1 MKGITAFALNNSRT
15 VIMTI
20 MLVAVGGVFAFLKLP
35 KLEDPFITIREA
47 VVSAKYPGMPVEQV
61 ERLITR
67 PIEEE
72 IRSMGEVDEIKDSTS
87 KVGECLIHV
96 TIKDEVP
103 SENLPATWKLLRNR
117 MDDVKS
123 ELPEGT
129 LGPMV
134 NDTFGDTSVATIA
147 LWSDGFSM
155 AELHETARQIRERLN
170 LLKGIMK
177 VDFTGVQ
184 DERIYLELSNA
195 RIAQL
200 GIDIADI
207 TRTLQ
212 EQNILLPGG
221 RINLNDVELIVET
234 QGMFKSKS
242 DIEEV
247 LIPISGSQA
256 TIPLRD
262 IATIRRAYVEP
273 IHNPAY
279 YNGHQAIVLSIFILS
294 GVDAVEFGERLKKEV
309 TDIENSLPWGYVLDF
324 ATYQPELIKKAVSG
338 MVVNVIESVVIVL
351 VVVMLLLGLRTG
363 MIVGSFIPLVM
374 LFGVLTMYALGIDM
388 ERMSLATM
396 IIALGMFVDN
406 AIVVS
411 DDIKVNL
418 ESGMARKDAVL
429 KTGNSLAVPL
439 LTSTLTTVFAFGPIL
454 LQIGQTGDYTS
465 SLGSVMIILLL
476 GSWFFS
482 MFSSTSMCYW
492 FLKTK
497 PAGGSD
503 PKTAADPYQGK
514 FYRIYRGILELS
526 LRFRFLVLIATGGAF
541 VAAVYALTFI
551 PQAFFPSGD
560 RNQYL
565 IYLDLPAGTRIEET
579 DRTVQKLSVWLQ
591 DKQENPEI
599 TGTIAY
605 VGNGG
610 PRFFLSLSPLDPD
623 PFVAFL
629 IVNTETGDQVSELV
643 QRTGEHLLNNFPNV
657 RGRVKAMWLG
667 GTETGLMEVRLSG
680 PDIDVL
686 QDQTEQV
693 MAALRD
699 IPGTIDIK
707 QDWNNRVFTVKADVD
722 QSRARRAGV
731 TSKAVAD
738 TLEFFVDGART
749 TDFRQ
754 GNVQIPIVGRGIE
767 TERESPDSLRTLG
780 IRTDTGD
787 SVPLSQVADVYSVG
801 ELNRIVRYNQERTIT
816 VSAKNQVLKASEIF
830 AALKPTLDG
839 LEFPKSHH
847 WAVGGELED
856 AAKAQRNLAKWM
868 LPCFGGIVFLLVWQF
883 NSIRRAAIIIL
894 TMPLVIVG
902 SVVGLTAMQA
912 DFGFMVI
919 LGLLALAGSIVNN
932 GIVMIDK
939 IEENREA
946 GQTPYD
952 AVVNSAVSRFR
963 PILLSVST
971 TMLGF
976 SPLIINRDPLFYGM
990 ASVMFFGLGIGSL
1003 FTLNYVPALY
1013 SIFFRVK
1020 VPGRGDR
1027 ESVRISNKPAEVI

>member
-1 MKGITAFALNNSRT
+1 MKGITEFALNNSRT

-20 MLVAVGGVFAFLKLP
+20 LLVVVGGIYAFITLP
-35 KLEDPFITIREA
+35 KLEDPYITIREA
-47 VVSAKYPGMPVEQV
+47 VVAAKYPGMPVEQV

-67 PIEEE
+67 PIEEK
-72 IRSMGEVDEIKDSTS
+72 IRIMGEVDEIKDSTS
-87 KVGECLIHV
+87 KVGECLLHV

-103 SENLPATWKLLRNR
+103 AEQLPSTWKLLRNR
-117 MDDVKS
+117 MNDIKP

-129 LGPMV
+129 IGPMV

-155 AELHETARQIRERLN
+155 AEMHEIARQIRERVN

-177 VDFTGVQ
+177 VDLTGVQ
-184 DERIYLELSNA
+184 DERIYLEVSSA

-207 TRTLQ
+207 GKILQ

-221 RINLNDVELIVET
+221 RINFNDVEITVET
-234 QGMFKSKS
+234 QGKFKSIKQ
-242 DIEEV
+242 IGEV
-247 LIPISGSQA
+247 LIPIPDTQSS
-256 TIPLRD
+256 IPLRD
-262 IATIRRAYVEP
+262 IATIRKAYVEP
-273 IHNPAY
+273 IYNPAY
-279 YNGHQAIVLSIFILS
+279 YNGKQAIVLSVFLLS
-294 GVDAVEFGERLKKEV
+294 GVDAIEFGKRLKTEV
-309 TDIENSLPWGYVLDF
+309 HKIEQSLPWGYKLDF
-324 ATYQPELIKKAVSG
+324 ATFQPELIKNSIRG
-338 MVVNVIESVVIVL
+338 MVINVVESVGIVL
-351 VVVMLLLGLRTG
+351 IMVMLLLGLRTG
-363 MIVGSFIPLVM
+363 LIVGSFIPLVM
-374 LFGVLTMYALGIDM
+374 LFGVLMMSALGIDL

-418 ESGMARKDAVL
+418 ETGMSRKEAAS
-429 KTGNSLAVPL
+429 KTGRSLAVPL

-454 LQIGQTGDYTS
+454 LQIGMAGDYTS
-465 SLGSVMIILLL
+465 SLGSVMIILLM

-482 MFSSTSMCYW
+482 MFYSTSMCRW

-497 PAGGSD
+497 PAGKDG
-503 PKTAADPYQGK
+503 KQQEHDPYQGK
-514 FYRIYRGILELS
+514 FYRFYRQILEFS
-526 LRFRFLVLIATGGAF
+526 LRYRIIVLAITGSVF
-541 VAAVYALTFI
+541 AAAIYAATFI

-579 DRTVQKLSVWLQ
+579 DRTIRELSAWLQ
-591 DKQENPEI
+591 DKEKNPEI

-610 PRFFLSLSPLDPD
+610 PRFFLSLAPVDPD

-629 IVNTETGDQVSELV
+629 IVNTQTSKEVPELV
-643 QRTGEHLLNNFPNV
+643 KRTRQYVVNNFPNV
-657 RGRVKAMWLG
+657 RGRVKSMWLG
-667 GTETGLMEVRLSG
+667 GTETGLLEIRFSG
-680 PDIDVL
+680 SDQGVL
-686 QDQTEQV
+686 QEQGDQL
-693 MAALRD
+693 MAALRK
-699 IPGTIDIK
+699 IPGTMDIK

-722 QSRARRAGV
+722 QTRARRSGV
-731 TSKAVAD
+731 TSKNVAD
-738 TLEFFVDGART
+738 FLAFFVDGKTAT
-749 TDFRQ
+749 HYHK
-754 GNVQIPIVGRGIE
+754 GNVEIPIVGRGVE
-767 TERESPDSLRTLG
+767 SERDSPDSLRTLG
-780 IRTDTGD
+780 IRSSSGD
-787 SVPLSQVADVYSVG
+787 SVPLNQVADVYVVG

-816 VSAKNQVLKASEIF
+816 VSAKNQVLKASEMF
-830 AALKPTLDG
+830 AALKPNLDKM
-839 LEFPKSHH
+839 EFPKNHY
-847 WAVGGELED
+847 WEVGGELED
-856 AAKAQRNLAKWM
+856 SAKAQKNLAKWL

-894 TMPLVIVG
+894 TMPLVLVG
-902 SVVGLTAMQA
+902 AVVGLLVMQA
-912 DFGFMVI
+912 DLGFMVI
-919 LGLLALAGSIVNN
+919 LGLLALAGNIVNN

-939 IEENREA
+939 IEENRRD

-976 SPLIINRDPLFYGM
+976 SPLIINHDPLFYGM
-990 ASVMFFGLGIGSL
+990 ACVMFFGLGIGSL
-1003 FTLNYVPALY
+1003 FTLSYVPALY
-1013 SIFFRVK
+1013 ALFFRIK
-1020 VPGRGDR
+1020 APGR
-1027 ESVRISNKPAEVI
+1027 

>member
-1 MKGITAFALNNSRT
+1 MKGITGFALNNSRT

-20 MLVAVGGVFAFLKLP
+20 VLVIVGGVYAFMGLP
-35 KLEDPFITIREA
+35 KLEDPLITIREA
-47 VVSAKYPGMPVEQV
+47 VVVAKYPGMPVEQV

-87 KVGECLIHV
+87 KVGESLIHV

-103 SENLPATWKLLRNR
+103 SEQLPATWKLLRNR
-117 MDDVKS
+117 MDDVKR

-129 LGPMV
+129 IGPMV

-155 AELHETARQIRERLN
+155 AEMHETARQIRERLN
-170 LLKGIMK
+170 LMKGIQK

-184 DERIYLELSNA
+184 DERIYLEVSNA
-195 RIAQL
+195 KIAQL
-200 GIDIADI
+200 GIDIAVI
-207 TRTLQ
+207 GQSLR

-221 RINLNDVELIVET
+221 RIDVDDVEIIVET
-234 QGMFKSKS
+234 QGRFKS
-242 DIEEV
+242 IGEIGEV
-247 LIPISGSQA
+247 LIPISGTQA

-262 IATIRRAYVEP
+262 IATIRKAYVEP

-279 YNGHQAIVLSIFILS
+279 YNGHQSIVLSIFILK

-309 TDIENSLPWGYVLDF
+309 QEIERSLPWGYVLEF
-324 ATYQPELIKKAVSG
+324 ATYQPKLIKKAVSG
-338 MVVNVIESVVIVL
+338 MVINVIESVAIVL
-351 VVVMLLLGLRTG
+351 VVVMLLLGFRTG
-363 MIVGSFIPLVM
+363 LIVGSFIPLVM
-374 LFGVLTMYALGIDM
+374 LFGLLVMSALGIDM

-418 ESGMARKDAVL
+418 ETGMARMDAVL
-429 KTGNSLAVPL
+429 KTGNSLSVPL

-454 LQIGQTGDYTS
+454 LQIGSTGDYTS
-465 SLGSVMIILLL
+465 SLGSVMIILLM

-497 PAGGSD
+497 PAGDGDKKQES
-503 PKTAADPYQGK
+503 DPYQGK
-514 FYRIYRGILELS
+514 FYRIYRRILEIS
-526 LRFRFLVLIATGGAF
+526 LRYRTLVLVFTGGVFALALY
-541 VAAVYALTFI
+541 AATFI

-560 RNQYL
+560 RNQFL
-565 IYLDLPAGTRIEET
+565 IYLDLPAGTSIEET
-579 DRTVQKLSVWLQ
+579 DRTVRELSAWLQ
-591 DKQENPEI
+591 DKKENPEI

-610 PRFFLSLSPLDPD
+610 PRFFLSLSPVDPD
-623 PFVAFL
+623 PFVGFL
-629 IVNTETGDQVSELV
+629 IVNTQTNKEVPELV
-643 QRTGEHLLNNFPNV
+643 QRTGQYLVNHFPNV

-667 GTETGLMEVRLSG
+667 ASETGLMEIRLSG
-680 PDIDVL
+680 PDTGVL
-686 QDQTEQV
+686 QEQAEQL
-693 MAALRD
+693 MAAFRK
-699 IPGTIDIK
+699 IPGTMDIK
-707 QDWNNRVFTVKADVD
+707 QDWNNRVLTVKADVD
-722 QSRARRAGV
+722 QNRARRVGV
-731 TSKAVAD
+731 TSKDVAD
-738 TLEFFVDGART
+738 TLEFFIDGT
-749 TDFRQ
+749 TTTSYHQ
-754 GNVQIPIVGRGIE
+754 GNVQIPIVARGVE
-767 TERESPDSLRTLG
+767 DERDSPDSLRTLG
-780 IRTDTGD
+780 IRTSSGD
-787 SVPLSQVADVYSVG
+787 SVPVNQVADVYAVG
-801 ELNRIVRYNQERTIT
+801 ELNRIMRYNQERTMT
-816 VSAKNQVLKASEIF
+816 VSAKNQVLKASEMF
-830 AALKPTLDG
+830 AALKPTLNG
-839 LEFPKSHH
+839 MEFPNNHH

-856 AAKAQRNLAKWM
+856 SAKAQRNLVKWM

-902 SVVGLTAMQA
+902 SVVGLLVMQA

-939 IEENREA
+939 IEENRRE

-952 AVVNSAVSRFR
+952 AVVNSAISRFQTD
-963 PILLSVST
+963 LAF
-971 TMLGF
+971 GF
-976 SPLIINRDPLFYGM
+976 YDHAWFHAADHQS
-990 ASVMFFGLGIGSL
+990 
-1003 FTLNYVPALY
+1003 
-1013 SIFFRVK
+1013 
-1020 VPGRGDR
+1020 
-1027 ESVRISNKPAEVI
+1027 

>member
-15 VIMTI
+15 VVMA
-20 MLVAVGGVFAFLKLP
+20 MLLVIAGGLYAYKDLP

-47 VVSAKYPGMPVEQV
+47 VVSAQYPGMPVEQV

-72 IRSMGEVDEIKDSTS
+72 IRTMGEVDDIENSTS
-87 KVGECLIHV
+87 KVGQCLIHV

-103 SENLPATWKLLRNR
+103 SENLPQVWKLLRNK
-117 MDDVKS
+117 MHDVKPD
-123 ELPEGT
+123 LPEGT
-129 LGPMV
+129 IGPMV
-134 NDTFGDTSVATIA
+134 DDTFGDTAVATIA

-155 AELHETARQIRERLN
+155 AEMHEAARQIRERLN
-170 LLKGIMK
+170 LMEGIKK
-177 VDFTGVQ
+177 VDLTGVQ
-184 DERIYLELSNA
+184 DERIYIEVSNA
-195 RIAQL
+195 KISQL
-200 GIDIADI
+200 GIKPTDIANSL
-207 TRTLQ
+207 RA
-212 EQNILLPGG
+212 QNILRPGG
-221 RINLNDVELIVET
+221 KFSVNDVEIVIET
-234 QGMFKSKS
+234 LGRFESKEEV
-242 DIEEV
+242 EEV
-247 LIPISGSQA
+247 LITISGTQA

-273 IHNPAY
+273 IENPAY
-279 YNGHQAIVLSIFILS
+279 YNGQEAIVLSVFLLE
-294 GVDAVEFGERLKKEV
+294 GVDAVEFGERLQIEVKK
-309 TDIENSLPWGYVLDF
+309 IERSYPWGYKLDF
-324 ATYQPELIKKAVSG
+324 ATYQPELVKKAVNG
-338 MVVNVIESVVIVL
+338 MVINVIESVAIVL
-351 VVVMLLLGLRTG
+351 VVVMLLLGFRTG
-363 MIVGSFIPLVM
+363 MIVGSFIPIVM
-374 LFGVLTMYALGIDM
+374 LFGLLAMYAFGIDM

-418 ESGMARKDAVL
+418 EKGMERKDAVL
-429 KTGNSLAVPL
+429 KTGNSLAIPL

-454 LQIGQTGDYTS
+454 LQIGTTGDYTS
-465 SLGSVMIILLL
+465 SLGSVMIILLM

-482 MFSSTSMCYW
+482 MFYSTSMCHW

-497 PAGGSD
+497 PAATHDKSQSSD
-503 PKTAADPYQGK
+503 PYEGK
-514 FYRIYRGILELS
+514 FYKLYRGLLKTS
-526 LRFRFLVLIATGGAF
+526 LRFRIPVLILTAGIFA
-541 VAAVYALTFI
+541 AAVYAFTFI
-551 PQAFFPSGD
+551 PQSFFPSGD

-579 DRTVQKLSVWLQ
+579 DRTVREVSAWLQ
-591 DKQENPEI
+591 DKNENPEI

-610 PRFFLSLSPLDPD
+610 PRFFLSLAPVDPD

-629 IVNTETGDQVSELV
+629 IVNTESSEQVPELV
-643 QRTGEHLLNNFPNV
+643 KRTRQYLLNNFPNV

-667 GTETGLMEVRLSG
+667 GTETGLLEVRLSG
-680 PDIDVL
+680 PDTEVL
-686 QDQTEQV
+686 REQAEQL
-693 MAALRD
+693 MAAIRD
-699 IPGTIDIK
+699 LPGSLDIK
-707 QDWNNRVFTVKADVD
+707 QDWNNRVFTAMIDVD
-722 QSRARRAGV
+722 QARARRVGV
-731 TSKAVAD
+731 TSKDVAD
-738 TLEFFVDGART
+738 TLEFFVDGST
-749 TDFRQ
+749 TTNFHQ
-754 GNVQIPIVGRGIE
+754 GNIQIPIVGRGIPA
-767 TERESPDSLRTLG
+767 ERYSPEDLLTLG
-780 IRTDTGD
+780 INPSSGEG
-787 SVPLSQVADVYSVG
+787 SVPLNQVADFFTKG
-801 ELNRIVRYNQERTIT
+801 RLDRIMRWNQERTIT
-816 VSAKNQVLKASEIF
+816 VSAKNQVLKASEMMK
-830 AALKPTLDG
+830 ALLPTLAKM
-839 LEFPKSHH
+839 EFPKNHY
-847 WAVGGELED
+847 WEVGGELED
-856 AAKAQRNLAKWM
+856 SAEAQQNLAKWL

-902 SVVGLTAMQA
+902 AVVGLLLMQA

-919 LGLLALAGSIVNN
+919 LGFLALAGSIVNN

-939 IEENREA
+939 IEENRRD

-952 AVVNSAVSRFR
+952 AVINSAVSRFR

-1013 SIFFRVK
+1013 SLFFRVK
-1020 VPGRGDR
+1020 VPSR
-1027 ESVRISNKPAEVI
+1027 

>member
-15 VIMTI
+15 VIMTLL
-20 MLVAVGGVFAFLKLP
+20 LVILGGMTAFIRLP
-35 KLEDPFITIREA
+35 KLEDPLITIREA
-47 VVSAKYPGMPVEQV
+47 LVYAKYPGMPVEQV

-67 PIEEE
+67 PIEEKL
-72 IRSMGEVDEIKDSTS
+72 RSMGEIDRIKDSTS
-87 KVGECLIHV
+87 KFGECLIHV
-96 TIKDEVP
+96 ILKDEVP
-103 SENLPATWKLLRNR
+103 TDQLAATWKLLRNR
-117 MDDVKS
+117 MADVKP

-129 LGPMV
+129 MGPMV
-134 NDTFGDTSVATIA
+134 DDTFGDTAVATIA

-155 AELHETARQIRERLN
+155 AEMHETARQIRERLN
-170 LLKGIMK
+170 MMKGIQK
-177 VDFTGVQ
+177 VDLTGVQ
-184 DERIYLELSNA
+184 EERIYLDVLSA

-200 GIDIADI
+200 GIDTTDI
-207 TRTLQ
+207 GKSLR

-221 RINLNDVELIVET
+221 RINLNDVEIIVET
-234 QGMFKSKS
+234 QGRFTS
-242 DIEEV
+242 IEEIGEV
-247 LIPISGSQA
+247 LIPISGTQSS
-256 TIPLRD
+256 IPLRD
-262 IATIRRAYVEP
+262 IASIRKAYVEP
-273 IHNPAY
+273 IYNPAY
-279 YNGHQAIVLSIFILS
+279 YNGHQAIVLSVFILR
-294 GVDAVEFGERLKKEV
+294 GVDAVEFGERLQQKVKEM
-309 TDIENSLPWGYVLDF
+309 ENSLPWGYKLDF
-324 ATYQPELIKKAVSG
+324 ATFQPELIQKAVSG
-338 MVVNVIESVVIVL
+338 MVLNVLESVVIVL

-363 MIVGSFIPLVM
+363 LIVGSFIPLVM
-374 LFGVLTMYALGIDM
+374 LFGILMMYALGIDM

-418 ESGMARKDAVL
+418 ERGMKRKEAVL
-429 KTGNSLAVPL
+429 KTGGSLAIPL
-439 LTSTLTTVFAFGPIL
+439 LTSTLTTVFAFGPII
-454 LQIGQTGDYTS
+454 LQIGTTGDYTY
-465 SLGSVMIILLL
+465 SLGAVMTILLL

-482 MFSSTSMCYW
+482 MFSSTSMCFW

-497 PAGGSD
+497 P
-503 PKTAADPYQGK
+503 PAADKQQAHDPYQGG
-514 FYRIYRGILELS
+514 FYRFYRGILKLS
-526 LRFRFLVLIATGGAF
+526 LRFRFLVVTVTAGIF
-541 VAAVYALTFI
+541 VVALYALSFV

-565 IYLDLPAGTRIEET
+565 VYLDLPAGTRIEET
-579 DRTVQKLSVWLQ
+579 DRTVRELSAWLQ
-591 DKQENPEI
+591 DKAQNPEI

-605 VGNGG
+605 VANGG
-610 PRFFLSLSPLDPD
+610 PRFFLSLAPVDPD

-629 IVNTETGDQVSELV
+629 IVNTETSEEVPELV
-643 QRTGEHLLNNFPNV
+643 ARTNQYIADHFPNAL
-657 RGRVKAMWLG
+657 GRVKSMWLG
-667 GTETGLMEVRLSG
+667 GSETGLFQLRLSG
-680 PDIDVL
+680 PGIEVL
-686 QDQTEQV
+686 QEQADQV
-693 MAALRD
+693 MAALRE

-707 QDWNNRVFTVKADVD
+707 HDWNNRVMTAIADVD
-722 QSRARRAGV
+722 QARARRAGV
-731 TSKAVAD
+731 TSENVAD
-738 TLEFFVDGART
+738 ALDFFIDGAT
-749 TDFRQ
+749 ATDFHE
-754 GNVQIPIVGRGIE
+754 GNVQIPIVGRGDKS
-767 TERESPDSLRTLG
+767 ERESTESLNTIG
-780 IRTDTGD
+780 IRTSEGG
-787 SVPLSQVADVYSVG
+787 SVPLNQVADVYTVG
-801 ELNRIVRYNQERTIT
+801 ELNRIMRYNQERTVT

-830 AALKPTLDG
+830 AALKPTIDAMD
-839 LEFPKSHH
+839 FPKYHF
-847 WAVGGELED
+847 WELGGELWD

-902 SVVGLTAMQA
+902 AVVGLLVMQA

-939 IEENREA
+939 IEENRRE

-952 AVVNSAVSRFR
+952 AVINSAVSRFR

-990 ASVMFFGLGIGSL
+990 ASIMFFGLGIGSM

-1020 VPGRGDR
+1020 PPSDDHIPG
-1027 ESVRISNKPAEVI
+1027 

>member
-1 MKGITAFALNNSRT
+1 MKGITGFALNNSRT

-20 MLVAVGGVFAFLKLP
+20 FLIIVGGIYAFMDLP

-47 VVSAKYPGMPVEQV
+47 MVAAKYPGMPVEQV

-67 PIEEE
+67 PIEEK
-72 IRSMGEVDEIKDSTS
+72 IRSMGEVDKIKDSTS

-103 SENLPATWKLLRNR
+103 SEQLPATWKLLRNR
-117 MDDVKS
+117 MDDVKPD
-123 ELPEGT
+123 LPEGT
-129 LGPMV
+129 IGPMV

-147 LWSDGFSM
+147 LWADGFSM
-155 AELHETARQIRERLN
+155 AEMHETARQVRERLN
-170 LLKGIMK
+170 MLKGILK
-177 VDFTGVQ
+177 VDLTGVQ
-184 DERIYLELSNA
+184 DERIYFEVSSA
-195 RIAQL
+195 KIAQL
-200 GIDIADI
+200 GIDPVDI
-207 TRTLQ
+207 GKSLR

-221 RINLNDVELIVET
+221 RINVNDVEVIVET
-234 QGMFKSKS
+234 QGRFTSIEE
-242 DIEEV
+242 IEEV
-247 LIPISGSQA
+247 LIPISGTQA

-262 IATIRRAYVEP
+262 IATIRKAYVEP
-273 IHNPAY
+273 IDNPAY
-279 YNGHQAIVLSIFILS
+279 YNGHQSIVLSVFILR
-294 GVDAVEFGERLKKEV
+294 GVDAVEFGGRLKQAVQE
-309 TDIENSLPWGYVLDF
+309 IEQSLPWGYTLDF

-338 MVVNVIESVVIVL
+338 MVVNVIESVAIVL

-363 MIVGSFIPLVM
+363 LIVGSFIPLVM
-374 LFGVLTMYALGIDM
+374 LFGILTMYALGIDM

-411 DDIKVNL
+411 DDIKVNM
-418 ESGMARKDAVL
+418 ETGMARKEAVL
-429 KTGNSLAVPL
+429 KTGNALALPL

-454 LQIGQTGDYTS
+454 LQIGSTGDYTS
-465 SLGSVMIILLL
+465 SLGSVMIILLM

-492 FLKTK
+492 FLKPK
-497 PAGGSD
+497 PATGGDKQQAS
-503 PKTAADPYQGK
+503 DPYQGK
-514 FYRIYRGILELS
+514 FYRFYRRILEFS
-526 LRFRFLVLIATGGAF
+526 LRYRLLVLAVIGGAF
-541 VAAVYALTFI
+541 AAAIYAATFI

-579 DRTVQKLSVWLQ
+579 DRTVRQLSAWLQ
-591 DKQENPEI
+591 DKEKNPEI

-610 PRFFLSLSPLDPD
+610 PRFFLSLSPMDPD
-623 PFVAFL
+623 PFLAFL
-629 IVNTETGDQVSELV
+629 IVNTETDKEVPELV
-643 QRTGEHLLNNFPNV
+643 ARTSQYILDNLPNA
-657 RGRVKAMWLG
+657 RGRVKSMWLG
-667 GTETGLMEVRLSG
+667 GTETGLMQVRLSG
-680 PDIDVL
+680 PDMGVL
-686 QDQTEQV
+686 KEQAEQL
-693 MAALRD
+693 MAALRK
-699 IPGTIDIK
+699 IPGTVDIK
-707 QDWNNRVFTVKADVD
+707 QDWNSRVFTARADVD
-722 QSRARRAGV
+722 QARARRAGV
-731 TSKAVAD
+731 TSKNVAD
-738 TLEFFVDGART
+738 TLNFFIDGATT
-749 TDFRQ
+749 TDYHQ
-754 GNVQIPIVGRGIE
+754 GNVQIPIVGRGVLA
-767 TERESPDSLRTLG
+767 ERDSPDSLYTLG
-780 IRTDTGD
+780 IRSSSGD
-787 SVPLSQVADVYSVG
+787 SVPFNQVADMSVVG
-801 ELNRIVRYNQERTIT
+801 ELNRIMRYNQERTIT

-830 AALKPTLDG
+830 AGIKPTLDG
-839 LEFPKSHH
+839 MEFPKNHY
-847 WAVGGELED
+847 WEVGGELED
-856 AAKAQRNLAKWM
+856 SARAMKNLVKWM

-902 SVVGLTAMQA
+902 SVLGLLVMQA
-912 DFGFMVI
+912 DFGFMVL

-939 IEENREA
+939 IEENRRD

-976 SPLIINRDPLFYGM
+976 TPLIINHDPLFYGM
-990 ASVMFFGLGIGSL
+990 ACIMFFGLGIGSL

-1013 SIFFRVK
+1013 TLFFRIEA
-1020 VPGRGDR
+1020 PER
-1027 ESVRISNKPAEVI
+1027 

>member
-20 MLVAVGGVFAFLKLP
+20 LLVIFGGIYAFLSLP
-35 KLEDPFITIREA
+35 KLEDPLITIREA
-47 VVSAKYPGMPVEQV
+47 LVTAKYPGMPVEQV

-67 PIEEE
+67 PIEEK
-72 IRSMGEVDEIKDSTS
+72 IRSMGEVDKIKDSTS

-103 SENLPATWKLLRNR
+103 TEQLPATWKLLRNR
-117 MDDVKS
+117 MDDVRP
-123 ELPEGT
+123 ELPQGT
-129 LGPMV
+129 VGPMV

-155 AELHETARQIRERLN
+155 AEMHETARQIRERLN
-170 LLKGIMK
+170 LLKGIQK
-177 VDFTGVQ
+177 ADLTGVQ
-184 DERIYLELSNA
+184 DERIYLEVSNA
-195 RIAQL
+195 KIAQL

-207 TRTLQ
+207 GKTLQ
-212 EQNILLPGG
+212 AQNILLPGG
-221 RINLNDVELIVET
+221 RINVNDVEIIVET
-234 QGMFKSKS
+234 QGRFVS
-242 DIEEV
+242 IEEIGEV
-247 LIPISGSQA
+247 LIPISGTQA

-262 IATIRRAYVEP
+262 IATIRKAYVEP

-279 YNGHQAIVLSIFILS
+279 YNGHQAIVLSVFILR
-294 GVDAVEFGERLKKEV
+294 GVDAIEFGERLTREV
-309 TDIENSLPWGYVLDF
+309 QEIEQSLPWGYTLEF
-324 ATYQPELIKKAVSG
+324 ATYQPELIQKAVSG

-351 VVVMLLLGLRTG
+351 VVVMLLLGFRTG
-363 MIVGSFIPLVM
+363 LIVGSFIPLVM
-374 LFGVLTMYALGIDM
+374 LFGLLTMFMLGIDI

-418 ESGMARKDAVL
+418 ETGMARKDAVL
-429 KTGNSLAVPL
+429 KTGNSLAIPL

-454 LQIGQTGDYTS
+454 LQIGSTGDYTS
-465 SLGSVMIILLL
+465 SLGSVMIILLMA
-476 GSWFFS
+476 SWFFS

-497 PAGGSD
+497 PSEPGD
-503 PKTAADPYQGK
+503 KQRENDPYQGK
-514 FYRIYRGILELS
+514 FYRLYRQVLKFS
-526 LRFRFLVLIATGGAF
+526 LRYRILVLAFTGGAF
-541 VAAVYALTFI
+541 AVAIYAATFI

-565 IYLDLPAGTRIEET
+565 IYLDLPAGTSIEET
-579 DRTVQKLSVWLQ
+579 DRSVRELSAWLQ
-591 DKQENPEI
+591 DKQKNPEI

-610 PRFFLSLSPLDPD
+610 PRFFLSLSPVDPD
-623 PFVAFL
+623 PFVGFL
-629 IVNTETGDQVSELV
+629 IVSTETNKQVPELV
-643 QRTGEHLLNNFPNV
+643 SRTSQYLLNNFPNV
-657 RGRVKAMWLG
+657 RGRVKSMWLG
-667 GTETGLMEVRLSG
+667 ASETGLMQIRLSG
-680 PDIDVL
+680 PDTGVL
-686 QDQTEQV
+686 LEQAEQL
-693 MAALRD
+693 MAALRK

-707 QDWNNRVFTVKADVD
+707 QDWNNRVFTAIADVD
-722 QSRARRAGV
+722 QARARRAGV
-731 TSKAVAD
+731 TSKDVAD
-738 TLEFFVDGART
+738 TLNFFVNGSTAT
-749 TDFRQ
+749 SYHQ
-754 GNVQIPIVGRGIE
+754 GNVQIPVVGRGVRS
-767 TERESPDSLRTLG
+767 ERDSPDSLRTLG
-780 IRTDTGD
+780 IRSSSGG
-787 SVPLSQVADVYSVG
+787 SVPLNQVADVFTIG

-816 VSAKNQVLKASEIF
+816 VSAKNQVLKASENF
-830 AALKPTLDG
+830 AALKPTLAG
-839 LEFPKSHH
+839 MIFPKNHY
-847 WAVGGELED
+847 WEVGGELED
-856 AAKAQRNLAKWM
+856 SAKAQKNLAKWM

-883 NSIRRAAIIIL
+883 NSIRRAAIILL

-902 SVVGLTAMQA
+902 SVVGLMAMRA

-939 IEENREA
+939 IEENRRD
-946 GQTPYD
+946 GQMPYD
-952 AVVNSAVSRFR
+952 AVINSAVSRFR

-976 SPLIINRDPLFYGM
+976 LPLIINHDPLFYGM

-1003 FTLNYVPALY
+1003 FTLNYVPVLY
-1013 SIFFRVK
+1013 SIFFRVN
-1020 VPGRGDR
+1020 P
-1027 ESVRISNKPAEVI
+1027 PADNAAG